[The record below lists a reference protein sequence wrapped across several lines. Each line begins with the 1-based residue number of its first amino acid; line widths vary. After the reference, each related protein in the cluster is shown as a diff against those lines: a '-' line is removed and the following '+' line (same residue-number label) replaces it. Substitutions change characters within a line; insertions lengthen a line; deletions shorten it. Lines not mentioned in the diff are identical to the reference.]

1 MSCEELLLEA
11 VNLIDKAVRVA
22 LSIKNQA
29 MRDGALGI
37 VASRAVAM
45 NQFEKAKE
53 LIEQMVDEEL
63 KIQTYKDMAI
73 NFAKRGYISEAL
85 EIVEQIPHEE
95 FKVEA
100 LKAVISRL
108 ISKKQVS
115 RALKVVGLLK
125 TEEFR
130 NELLKFVVEEM
141 AKNNQLDGVEE
152 IIESIRDPIY
162 RASAR
167 NTYIS
172 ALSKLGRKI
181 DESLWS
187 KTLSDIELIRDTI
200 IIGRG
205 RGYLRNIEATYRKL
219 IELENLYFALKKGGL
234 EEESNRIFGLI
245 MRFVT
250 EIKDV
255 DDRID
260 ALRVLI
266 RNAIFSENASIDI
279 SPIIE
284 RLLNEIESVDNP
296 LILAQ
301 VFKDIGTYYIGRGA
315 REKADSYI
323 RRALEEAEKI
333 EEVFQRDAL
342 YRELTRDLLRLGVY
356 EFLEET
362 IEKFTET
369 RYKIEALCE
378 YAMKV
383 RDRKK
388 AEELIAI
395 SQKHT
400 KKIMNPVWLAYIL
413 QKILEAQI
421 TQSIGDIKSTLG
433 VLLKIAEIIDN
444 KYSRATLLASVAEM
458 IYKYCLK

>member
-1 MSCEELLLEA
+1 MSCEELLPEA
-11 VNLIDKAVRVA
+11 ANLIDKAVRVA

-85 EIVEQIPHEE
+85 EIIEQIPHEE

-115 RALKVVGLLK
+115 RALKVVELLK
-125 TEEFR
+125 TEEFK

-266 RNAIFSENASIDI
+266 RNATFSEDTSIDI

-284 RLLNEIESVDNP
+284 HLLGEVGGIDNP

-301 VFKDIGTYYIGRGA
+301 AFKDIGTYYISRGA

-323 RRALEEAEKI
+323 RRTLEEAEKI

-383 RDRKK
+383 HDRKK

-395 SQKHT
+395 SQKQT

-413 QKILEAQI
+413 QRILEAQI
-421 TQSIGDIKSTLG
+421 TQSIGDIKSTLS
-433 VLLKIAEIIDN
+433 VLLKIAEMIDN
-444 KYSRATLLASVAEM
+444 EYSRATLLASVAEM
-458 IYKYCLK
+458 IYRYCLK